1 MYREVKM
8 TISQV
13 GEFCVCLCECTCV
26 CGGVGL
32 GGRGFYKEL
41 GQRSG
46 LEEGSELL
54 CTTEEGMT
62 KNALELGWAGLL

>member
-32 GGRGFYKEL
+32 GGG
-41 GQRSG
+41 
-46 LEEGSELL
+46 GS
-54 CTTEEGMT
+54 T
-62 KNALELGWAGLL
+62 KNWGNEVG

>member
-1 MYREVKM
+1 M
-8 TISQV
+8 
-13 GEFCVCLCECTCV
+13 CVWR
-26 CGGVGL
+26 GGA

>member
-1 MYREVKM
+1 M
-8 TISQV
+8 
-13 GEFCVCLCECTCV
+13 CVFVSARVCV
-26 CGGVGL
+26 EGWGWGG
-32 GGRGFYKEL
+32 GFYKEL